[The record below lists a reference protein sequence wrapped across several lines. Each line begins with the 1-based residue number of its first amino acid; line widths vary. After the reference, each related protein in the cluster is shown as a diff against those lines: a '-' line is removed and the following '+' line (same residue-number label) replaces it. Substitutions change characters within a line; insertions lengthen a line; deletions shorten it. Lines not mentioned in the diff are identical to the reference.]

1 VTQGDALNRLYIVQ
15 DGKVLLTRLS
25 AGGKETILGF
35 AGPGGF
41 FGDVP
46 LIRGSAAP
54 FNALAI
60 QRSVLLVVGKS
71 EFDRLLEDASTS
83 RALIAALAGRC
94 DDAWAQIEALGS
106 GCLEERIRGML
117 HWLCERMGIRTPEG
131 VEIPMNQGQLAQ
143 MVGAS
148 RESLNRQLRVLKRQG
163 ILKVRAGGRA
173 CSSLLIPDPE
183 RLGLAAN

>member
-1 VTQGDALNRLYIVQ
+1 VTQGDTLKGLYIVQ

-25 AGGKETILGF
+25 VGGKETILGF

-46 LIRGSAAP
+46 LLRGSAAP

-60 QRSVLLVVGKS
+60 QRTVLLVVGKR
-71 EFDRLLEDASTS
+71 EFDRMLEDASSS
-83 RALIAALAGRC
+83 RALMTVLAGRC

-106 GCLEERIRGML
+106 GCLEDRIRGML
-117 HWLCERMGIRTPEG
+117 HWLCDRMGVWTPEG
-131 VEIPMNQGQLAQ
+131 VEITMNQGQLAQ
-143 MVGAS
+143 MVGAT
-148 RESLNRQLRVLKRQG
+148 RESLNRQLRVLKREG

-173 CSSLLIPDPE
+173 SSSLLIPDPG
-183 RLGLAAN
+183 RLGLPGA